1 MCNSNVY
8 RNRILIDWVA
18 FTTDNDFELSEI
30 INYDFDFVNME
41 RGMLGYKS
49 LSIES
54 ATQIKELRDGQQ
66 SMGKHYIISGESCRA
81 LEFIGFNLLK
91 ILADLK
97 AIESINI
104 TRLDIA
110 YDIFDDDKLLS
121 LIIEA
126 YNGGKYKS
134 KLKSSNI
141 IVSRSAEGR
150 TGTTINF
157 GSRQSSVLIRIYDK
171 SAERDTYEAWVRIEA
186 EIKDKKY
193 SRKLI
198 GNINGVGLA
207 KTYKALINNYLSFIE
222 YRDTNVS
229 RSPIAKWWSKIIDTV
244 DKVKLYEA
252 PGIRNIDDVKNWL
265 LEQTSASFATVLQQ
279 EQSRDFVEQMMKE
292 GIRKMKNKHWNLIS

>member
-1 MCNSNVY
+1 M
-8 RNRILIDWVA
+8 IDWVA

>member
-1 MCNSNVY
+1 MCNSNDY

-30 INYDFDFVNME
+30 ISYDFDFVNME

-121 LIIEA
+121 LIVEA
-126 YNGGKYKS
+126 YNDGNYKS

-157 GSRQSSVLIRIYDK
+157 GSRQSSVMIRIYDK
-171 SAERDTYEAWVRIEA
+171 SAERDTSEAWVRIEA

-193 SRKLI
+193 SRKFI
-198 GNINGVGLA
+198 ENINDVGLA
-207 KTYKALINNYLSFIE
+207 RTYKALINNYLSFIE

-229 RSPIAKWWSKIIDTV
+229 RSPVAKWWGKIIDTV
-244 DKVKLYEA
+244 DKIKLYEA

-279 EQSRDFVEQMMKE
+279 EQSRDFIEQMMKE
-292 GIRKMKNKHWNLIS
+292 GTRKMKNKHWNMIS